1 MIVLLIDNI
10 FFSKRWVMDA
20 HNVCL
25 REFFYFHIILLVLLG
40 IVVPYQ
46 KKYGKPQMIGCDSI
60 CFYKIIIYTNIVML
74 HLQTKMSETTVS
86 MLAASL
92 GLLESDS
99 TMPYGHCTATTSL
112 IHCLF
117 DDALL
122 PPPVFSNLTKPTI
135 LHQEPNPSQ
144 SPHRLM

>member
-1 MIVLLIDNI
+1 
-10 FFSKRWVMDA
+10 MDA
-20 HNVCL
+20 HNV
-25 REFFYFHIILLVLLG
+25 RSSEFFILSHNSG
-40 IVVPYQ
+40 IVVPRH
-46 KKYGKPQMIGCDSI
+46 KKYGKPQRMIGCDSI
-60 CFYKIIIYTNIVML
+60 CFYKIIIYTNIAML
-74 HLQTKMSETTVS
+74 HMQTKISETTVS
-86 MLAASL
+86 MLDASL
-92 GLLESDS
+92 VLLESDS

-122 PPPVFSNLTKPTI
+122 PPPAFSNLTKPTI